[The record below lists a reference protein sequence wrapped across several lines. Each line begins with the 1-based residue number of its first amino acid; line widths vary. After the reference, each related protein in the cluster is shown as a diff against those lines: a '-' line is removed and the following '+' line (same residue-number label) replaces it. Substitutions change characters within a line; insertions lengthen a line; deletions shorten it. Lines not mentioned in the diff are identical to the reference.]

1 MSYTFWL
8 EVSIWHSPQ
17 SLLDRWDRPG
27 HRSCPGRWDRPGH
40 RFFDPLICP
49 PPPPLIKGGF
59 MKSGSGLAHGLGAKL
74 TPLLLARTIS

>member
-49 PPPPLIKGGF
+49 PPPPPPKR
-59 MKSGSGLAHGLGAKL
+59 GLYEEWVRAG
-74 TPLLLARTIS
+74 PWARSQIDTSTFG